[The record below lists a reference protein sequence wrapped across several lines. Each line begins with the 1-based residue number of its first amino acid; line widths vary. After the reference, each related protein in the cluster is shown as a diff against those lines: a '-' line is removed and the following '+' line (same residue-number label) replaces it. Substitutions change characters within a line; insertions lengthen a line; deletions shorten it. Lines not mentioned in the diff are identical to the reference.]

1 MFDFS
6 NESRPN
12 VLAGRKRK
20 IGFNINTQTT
30 ARPRQKYPSVGRNI
44 AGHGRKEKTVEDRYK
59 QFIVGEEADGWY
71 INSPAKRVTKSQA
84 KKGHCLTGKVE
95 GKCPAVRKH
104 DKTMFREAFIKKK
117 KIP

>member
-1 MFDFS
+1 MKKTDNRDAQLRDLDQILESFKEKVRSNWNDKTFKRAFKSFKNNFRKTIQNDNTLIRVMFDFS

-44 AGHGRKEKTVEDRYK
+44 AGY
-59 QFIVGEEADGWY
+59 
-71 INSPAKRVTKSQA
+71 
-84 KKGHCLTGKVE
+84 
-95 GKCPAVRKH
+95 
-104 DKTMFREAFIKKK
+104 
-117 KIP
+117 